1 MVVDNMYMGS
11 PYRSPGRFKEIPEG
25 PITDFWQ
32 TIENV
37 PPEEWQKRTGAL
49 QQLVN
54 HIPTGSDYVSQEAW
68 FNSPKTLRHLCVPL
82 AELLRDPRSSVV
94 KRTCEAMCSLFGKCQ
109 DDARYLFKDL
119 MPTILSVH
127 AQTVQIIRN
136 YVQSMVTDSLPVVQC
151 KMVMPIWME
160 RLKQD
165 KSRTVRE
172 ACTLYL
178 GLALH
183 YWSQEEGYLTGDIW
197 MQVGASLIK
206 VLRDP
211 SPSVRLQAK
220 NGLEIMRAAQ
230 PALWEKLVMDPDGP
244 AGKDPRLQRMLLQ
257 PDCGENLED
266 LSVASRTSMANRS
279 ANFASG
285 RQSPVPSSLRGN
297 RSPRLPRVPT
307 SISVAGSSTR
317 NLNNAFATVSGL
329 GQSGQG
335 QSSLGPPLRSAMIAK
350 QQSAALGYHV
360 NPAPLDPPSTRDAA
374 PAQNGYSF
382 DDDDESSKPVA
393 FADNPFIAN
402 INELK
407 SHAKNRRSRRSSL
420 LLQRWRSGSFNDDV
434 PSNNNHHIEYQSEHN
449 EREQYSLVTNPTES
463 STASAPHLLDPSIPM
478 AEHIIIAN
486 QLLEAHQKHVDSIM
500 ETLKIEM
507 ETMREFEQVLL
518 ENSRTNRP
526 TTDEVLD
533 YFESVTI
540 CLDQRSSAADILQ
553 REMDRISK
561 G

>member
-1 MVVDNMYMGS
+1 MVIDNMYLGS
-11 PYRSPGRFKEIPEG
+11 PYRSPGRFKEVPEG
-25 PITDFWQ
+25 PITDFWHV
-32 TIENV
+32 IENV

-49 QQLVN
+49 QRLVSQ
-54 HIPTGSDYVSQEAW
+54 IPTGSDYVSEESW

-94 KRTCEAMCSLFGKCQ
+94 KRTCEGMTSLFGKCQ

-119 MPTILSVH
+119 MPTILGVH

-136 YVQSMVTDSLPVVQC
+136 YVQTMITDSLPVVQC

-160 RLKQD
+160 RLKSE

-178 GLALH
+178 SLALH
-183 YWSQEEGYLTGDIW
+183 YWSQEDGYITNEIW
-197 MQVGASLIK
+197 MQVGASFIR

-220 NGLEIMRAAQ
+220 NGLDIMRAAQ
-230 PALWEKLVMDPDGP
+230 LALWEKLVVDPDGP
-244 AGKDPRLQRMLLQ
+244 AAKDPRLQRALLQ
-257 PDCGENLED
+257 PDCGDNLED

-279 ANFASG
+279 MNFASG
-285 RQSPVPSSLRGN
+285 RQSPVPTSVRSA
-297 RSPRLPRVPT
+297 RSPRIPRVPT
-307 SISVAGSSTR
+307 SISVAGTTR
-317 NLNNAFATVSGL
+317 NLNNAFATANG
-329 GQSGQG
+329 
-335 QSSLGPPLRSAMIAK
+335 LGPPMRSAIVAK

-360 NPAPLDPPSTRDAA
+360 HANPVPQDPPSTRNL
-374 PAQNGYSF
+374 PPSQSPNGFSF
-382 DDDDESSKPVA
+382 DDDEESSKPVA
-393 FADNPFIAN
+393 FVDNPFIAN
-402 INELK
+402 IKELK
-407 SHAKNRRSRRSSL
+407 SHARNRRSRRSSL
-420 LLQRWRSGSFNDDV
+420 LLQRWRSGSFNDDR
-434 PSNNNHHIEYQSEHN
+434 NHQNEYQTEQS
-449 EREQYSLVTNPTES
+449 EREHYSLVTNPTES
-463 STASAPHLLDPSIPM
+463 STASAPHMMDPSIPM

-507 ETMREFEQVLL
+507 ETIREFEQILID
-518 ENSRTNRP
+518 NSRTARP
-526 TTDEVLD
+526 SADEVVE
-533 YFESVTI
+533 YFESVTL
-540 CLDQRSSAADILQ
+540 CLEQRASAAEILQ